1 MFFKRSYH
9 TENKTLKSI
18 YVALILSSI
27 TSSAASTLL
36 LSWRMI
42 PCDIIIKVIR
52 RNFKASNSKSSNIEA
67 FCLTKEQFIRIITK
81 QVDILER
88 NILRH
93 EEKIVLILATNNLD
107 QIGQQKRI
115 QHLGSS
121 VKEMLQAKNDSVL
134 CELA

>member
-1 MFFKRSYH
+1 
-9 TENKTLKSI
+9 
-18 YVALILSSI
+18 
-27 TSSAASTLL
+27 
-36 LSWRMI
+36 MI

-52 RNFKASNSKSSNIEA
+52 RNFKASNIKSSNIEA

-88 NILRH
+88 NTLRH

-134 CELA
+134 SELA